1 VFKAQPIYLVPI
13 LASLVFG
20 ILCTFLILDSQIE
33 VYGVTPFPEGA
44 GSFGNALYFII
55 LAAVGASVLYL
66 LLKRRKLR
74 LVTLITGFALTTA
87 AFILSFFY
95 LLIILSTLDF
105 PYTVPLVLILAIFIT
120 ALVDLAVFQGYS
132 RASNMAV
139 LFLGGALGAFLGTS
153 IPALSTVLILGAL
166 AVYDVFTVYYGPVG
180 KIARNGLEKLRG
192 LSFSFRDAQMGMG
205 DLTFYSMLISR
216 VLADAG
222 PSFCL
227 FSVIGVMAGAFLAF
241 KGLEKK
247 GIFPGLP
254 LPIALGLL
262 PMIISLSLR

>member
-1 VFKAQPIYLVPI
+1 
-13 LASLVFG
+13 
-20 ILCTFLILDSQIE
+20 
-33 VYGVTPFPEGA
+33 
-44 GSFGNALYFII
+44 
-55 LAAVGASVLYL
+55 
-66 LLKRRKLR
+66 
-74 LVTLITGFALTTA
+74 
-87 AFILSFFY
+87 
-95 LLIILSTLDF
+95 
-105 PYTVPLVLILAIFIT
+105 
-120 ALVDLAVFQGYS
+120 
-132 RASNMAV
+132 
-139 LFLGGALGAFLGTS
+139 
-153 IPALSTVLILGAL
+153 
-166 AVYDVFTVYYGPVG
+166 
-180 KIARNGLEKLRG
+180 
-192 LSFSFRDAQMGMG
+192 MGMG